1 MSNKNLSLSTNSE
14 CSTLMN
20 SHQKLPRR
28 AGPRWLNLKPVS
40 KAQLF
45 HTGTVQ

>member
-20 SHQKLPRR
+20 SHQKLNQGGR
-28 AGPRWLNLKPVS
+28 GLDGL
-40 KAQLF
+40 
-45 HTGTVQ
+45 T